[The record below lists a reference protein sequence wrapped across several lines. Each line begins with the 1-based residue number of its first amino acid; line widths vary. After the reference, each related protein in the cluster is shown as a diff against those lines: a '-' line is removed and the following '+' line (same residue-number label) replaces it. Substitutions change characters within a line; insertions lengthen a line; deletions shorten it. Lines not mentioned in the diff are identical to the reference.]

1 MKKNR
6 KMYNIIKKKSPLEIS
21 PQMLKLADK
30 DFKITMICVV
40 KNQPGV
46 PIVVQLVKDLAL
58 SLPWLG
64 VTAAAQI

>member
-6 KMYNIIKKKSPLEIS
+6 KMYNIIKKKSPLEIT

-46 PIVVQLVKDLAL
+46 PIVA
-58 SLPWLG
+58 
-64 VTAAAQI
+64 